1 MVSRIGEFVEITW
14 IAIAANERAA
24 NIPESTRQVPLV
36 ARVKGFA
43 LERGEV
49 GQEINVL
56 TLTGRKI
63 RGTLLAVLP
72 RHSHGFGEPQPEL
85 LRIGSELRRE
95 LAYE

>member
-1 MVSRIGEFVEITW
+1 MGSHVGELVEISW

-24 NIPESTRQVPLV
+24 NIPDSTRQVPLL

-49 GQEINVL
+49 GQEIDIL
-56 TLTGRKI
+56 TLAGRKI
-63 RGTLLAVLP
+63 RGTLLAVSP